1 LLFGIALQQHHV
13 NRPAGFDA
21 PGAHISIITSLG
33 AHSSPSIRN
42 FSNYLLPTF
51 PCHAYTIDFPISGLK
66 MLQQSHQPIT
76 GTILVADDQASN
88 RELLHELLT
97 PQGFQVVSVS
107 DGAAVLEQLTRTQ
120 VDLVL
125 LDVMMPHLNGFEV
138 CEKIKGDPGTYLIP
152 VILITALSDKQD
164 RLEGIKA
171 GADDFL
177 SRPVDR
183 TELLARVR
191 SLLKLKQR
199 TDELERAESV
209 LFSLARSIE
218 GKDPYT
224 LGHCERLAEYSARL
238 GEHLGLSEEQLI
250 ALRRAGVVHDVGK
263 IAVPDAILLKPGSL
277 TEEEWKLIREHPAVG
292 ERICAPLKSFRLVLP
307 IIRHHHERCDGSGYP
322 DGLRAEAI
330 PVTAR
335 VLQIVDVYDALT
347 TDRPYRKA
355 LSITDAL
362 QTMKHEVA
370 KGWWD
375 PQIFEQFERLVRSGA
390 AEFLSRGAV
399 AGR

>member
-1 LLFGIALQQHHV
+1 
-13 NRPAGFDA
+13 
-21 PGAHISIITSLG
+21 
-33 AHSSPSIRN
+33 
-42 FSNYLLPTF
+42 
-51 PCHAYTIDFPISGLK
+51 
-66 MLQQSHQPIT
+66 M
-76 GTILVADDQASN
+76 VADDQAAN
-88 RELLHELLT
+88 RELLEELLT
-97 PQGFQVVSVS
+97 AQGCKVIAVP
-107 DGAAVLEQLTRTQ
+107 DGAAAVEELSRTQ

-138 CEKIKGDPGTYLIP
+138 CEKIKNNPDTYLIP
-152 VILITALSDKQD
+152 VIIITALSDKQD
-164 RLEGIKA
+164 RLEGIKV

-177 SRPVDR
+177 TRPVDR

-224 LGHCERLAEYSARL
+224 HGHCERLSDYSVRL
-238 GEHLGLSEEQLI
+238 GEHLGLSEDQLI
-250 ALRRAGVVHDVGK
+250 ALRRAGIVHDVGK
-263 IAVPDAILLKPGSL
+263 IAVPDAILLKPGRL
-277 TEEEWKLIREHPAVG
+277 TAEEWTLIKEHPVVG

-307 IIRHHHERCDGSGYP
+307 IIRHHHEKLDGSGYP
-322 DGLRAEAI
+322 DGLRGDAI

-347 TDRPYRKA
+347 TDRPYKKA
-355 LSITDAL
+355 FPIVDAL
-362 QTMKHEVA
+362 QTMKEEVA

-375 PQIFEQFERLVRSGA
+375 PHIFDHFEQLLRSSA
-390 AEFLSRGAV
+390 AGLLSRSAAA
-399 AGR
+399 AGTNS

>member
-1 LLFGIALQQHHV
+1 
-13 NRPAGFDA
+13 
-21 PGAHISIITSLG
+21 
-33 AHSSPSIRN
+33 
-42 FSNYLLPTF
+42 
-51 PCHAYTIDFPISGLK
+51 
-66 MLQQSHQPIT
+66 MLHQSHQPMT
-76 GTILVADDQASN
+76 GTVLVADDQAAN
-88 RELLHELLT
+88 RELLEELLT
-97 PQGFQVVSVS
+97 AQGCKVIAVP
-107 DGAAVLEQLTRTQ
+107 DGAAAVEELSRTQ

-138 CEKIKGDPGTYLIP
+138 CEKIKNNPDTYLIP
-152 VILITALSDKQD
+152 VIMITALSDKQD
-164 RLEGIKA
+164 RLEGIKV

-183 TELLARVR
+183 TELLARVG

-224 LGHCERLAEYSARL
+224 HGHCERLAEYSARL
-238 GEHLGLSEEQLI
+238 GEHLQLPEEQLI

-263 IAVPDAILLKPGSL
+263 IAVPDAILLKPGRL
-277 TEEEWKLIREHPAVG
+277 TAEEWTLIKEHPVVG

-307 IIRHHHERCDGSGYP
+307 IIRHHHEKLDGSGYP
-322 DGLRAEAI
+322 DGLRGDAI

-347 TDRPYRKA
+347 TDRPYKKA
-355 LSITDAL
+355 FPIVDAL
-362 QTMKHEVA
+362 QTMKEEVA

-375 PQIFEQFERLVRSGA
+375 PHIFDHFERLVRGGA
-390 AEFLSRGAV
+390 ADFFSRGAA
-399 AGR
+399 AGH